1 MQNALKCHAP
11 TNRPRAARPAP
22 RAPPLTLLVGV
33 ALALAFGGAP
43 ALDAGDV
50 GNMKDVSRRSTRDG
64 RLPNVP
70 WEVIECVNTV
80 WGLAL

>member
-11 TNRPRAARPAP
+11 TNRPRAPRRAP

-33 ALALAFGGAP
+33 ALAFGGAP

-50 GNMKDVSRRSTRDG
+50 GNMKDVSGRSTRDG